1 MAELNLNHIGHDL
14 QVELSKIAAEEGLS
28 VEEVVEAIIRDA
40 IKAKQQPHIATRL
53 IERFS
58 KVGLRDDETIDEL
71 KGQEVRSPDLAE

>member
-14 QVELSKIAAEEGLS
+14 QAELSRIAAEEGRS
-28 VEEVVEAIIRDA
+28 VEEVVEAIIREA
-40 IKAKQQPHIATRL
+40 IKVKQQPHIATRL

-58 KVGLRDDETIDEL
+58 NVGLRDDETIEEL